1 MGATLICNLGATPE
15 LVGSKDFKES
25 LVKVNST
32 KLSGAYAYSNA
43 SYSESSGEVVYSGHQ
58 LIAETGHIL
67 DICNAFDERK
77 SAIAD
82 IDIEK
87 IIKVRTKSKD
97 YRSFYHPGF
106 IYIGI
111 DLKISNPNELKR
123 TYWTNPFIPETEKMD
138 LERVNF
144 ILEIQAH
151 GLIKRLNTIGQKKV
165 ILGLSGGLDSTLALL
180 VAVQAFDKLK
190 LPRKNII
197 AITMPAFGT
206 TKRTKNNAYLL
217 AESLGTTIKEID
229 ISNSVIQHLND
240 IDHDLEVKNIA
251 YENAQARTR
260 TMVLMN
266 LANEE
271 NALQLGTGD
280 LSELCLG
287 WCTYNGDHM
296 SMYSVNG
303 SVPKTLVS
311 YICKGYAELYPN
323 ASSVL
328 IDIVNTPISPELIND
343 NDSKISQR
351 TEDII
356 GPYFFH
362 DFLLYHYLKYGYSIP
377 KLNYLANIVF
387 KNDLTKEEI
396 KKWLKVFFRR
406 FYQNQFKRSCLPDGA
421 KIGTVSVSP
430 RTDLKMPSDA
440 NVEMILNE
448 IDAL

>member
-1 MGATLICNLGATPE
+1 MMTRCM
-15 LVGSKDFKES
+15 
-25 LVKVNST
+25 
-32 KLSGAYAYSNA
+32 
-43 SYSESSGEVVYSGHQ
+43 VV
-58 LIAETGHIL
+58 
-67 DICNAFDERK
+67 
-77 SAIAD
+77 
-82 IDIEK
+82 
-87 IIKVRTKSKD
+87 V
-97 YRSFYHPGF
+97 
-106 IYIGI
+106 
-111 DLKISNPNELKR
+111 
-123 TYWTNPFIPETEKMD
+123 
-138 LERVNF
+138 
-144 ILEIQAH
+144 
-151 GLIKRLNTIGQKKV
+151 NTIGQKKV

-323 ASSVL
+323 ASRVL